1 VKSNNGGTVGADEV
15 EVASAVEVVA
25 VTVVD
30 GLVDATTLTGTGA
43 SLVTPASSSR
53 PQAAIATPAHAVMTT
68 RAIEERT
75 VMPPCCHPS
84 SHDAAGGENTVE
96 RHLIAIDRYRT
107 LLHR

>member
-1 VKSNNGGTVGADEV
+1 VKSNNGGTVGAVVVGADVV

-25 VTVVD
+25 VTAGAAVD
-30 GLVDATTLTGTGA
+30 ETAGALVAA
-43 SLVTPASSSR
+43 ASSSR

-84 SHDAAGGENTVE
+84 SHNAAGGENTVE